1 MKVGSFGVIF
11 VFMLIIFIIITGV
24 MAFTNTEF
32 NIGSAENASQ
42 TDWNT
47 ELRTITMANENFS
60 PLAGILGLGYFLHTC
75 SLPITRS
82 AAKPENNPRDMFLG
96 YLFVFISYIVIG
108 SCGYIGFIGTDFTDY
123 YVNHEATATAGQIAQ
138 NCLLMFDYL
147 DVAAFVL
154 RSAIFLL
161 IFSGYPLV
169 HFFL

>member
-11 VFMLIIFIIITGV
+11 VLMLIIYIIITGL

-32 NIGSAENASQ
+32 DIGSAEDAKE

-47 ELRTITMANENFS
+47 SLRTLTMANQSYS

-75 SLPITRS
+75 SLPIVRS
-82 AAKPENNPRDMFLG
+82 AAKPENNERDMFLG

-108 SCGYIGFIGTDFTDY
+108 SLGYIGFTGTNFSTY
-123 YVNHEATATAGQIAQ
+123 FVNHEGTATAGEIAQ
-138 NCLLMFDYL
+138 NCLNMFDYQ
-147 DVAAFVL
+147 DAAAFVL
-154 RSAIFLL
+154 RLAIFLL